1 MRGLAGPHVPCPG
14 FLRAGRRGPADGPF
28 AMQTD
33 RTLNVAG
40 GLARLMAVAALAA
53 SMPAFGSEWSMAR
66 PPSVEPG
73 DPARGRA
80 LVADRQKGLCL
91 LCHSAPIGDARQQG
105 NLAPP
110 LDGAGGRLNEGQLRL
125 RMHDSRRINP
135 ESIMPAYGVADPA
148 PQVAAAWRGK
158 PIFTAQQIEDV
169 VAWLVTLK

>member
-1 MRGLAGPHVPCPG
+1 MRTLADVPVFPPGLRLAGSQGTV
-14 FLRAGRRGPADGPF
+14 GRPI
-28 AMQTD
+28 AMRFD
-33 RTLNVAG
+33 RPLNFAG
-40 GLARLMAVAALAA
+40 GLVRMVAVAALAA
-53 SMPAFGSEWSMAR
+53 SVPAFGSEWSMAR
-66 PPSVEPG
+66 PPGVEPG
-73 DPARGRA
+73 DPARGSA

-91 LCHSAPIGDARQQG
+91 LCHSAPVGDARQQG